1 MSLEQILPYAI
12 ASVTLLG
19 PLFGFCFSIIS
30 RLAKIEE
37 RLSNEDI
44 RVKESLERHD
54 RHIHEIRN
62 HLQSISLQLARRESH
77 DEA

>member
-1 MSLEQILPYAI
+1 MSLDQVLPYAI

-62 HLQSISLQLARRESH
+62 HLQTISMQLARKGLN
-77 DEA
+77 DE

>member
-1 MSLEQILPYAI
+1 MSLDQILPYAI

-37 RLSNEDI
+37 RLNSEDV

-62 HLQSISLQLARRESH
+62 HLQAISLRLARKDGQ
-77 DEA
+77 DE

>member
-1 MSLEQILPYAI
+1 MSLEQILPYAV

-37 RLSNEDI
+37 RLSAEDV
-44 RVKESLERHD
+44 RVKDSLERHD

-62 HLQSISLQLARRESH
+62 HLQAISLRLARKDGQ
-77 DEA
+77 DE

>member
-1 MSLEQILPYAI
+1 MSLDQILPYAI

-37 RLSNEDI
+37 RLNSEDV
-44 RVKESLERHD
+44 RVKESLGRHD

-62 HLQSISLQLARRESH
+62 HLQAISLRLARKDGQ
-77 DEA
+77 DE